1 MAGKHVKKRKRQPL
15 LLVLALLL
23 TLSLAAGAVFL
34 VDGMVLPALN
44 DEVTETGGTT
54 AAPDTTNTTAAET
67 TASAVPTAP
76 ESEPPAEEEPPEEAP
91 VRNFARPEEMRAAWL
106 VEGVDYRLTENDTD
120 DRMRQQIDAALDTLV
135 SWKWNTVIVP
145 LDGRTVG
152 EAFDP
157 AAYLTQRARERELFV
172 YGVLDLHVGD
182 ENGADP
188 MVFAERVAL
197 WNDTLRTAKAYD
209 MDGYLLAN
217 YSYAYQQAPLLHGYA
232 AGMID
237 QLLRQA
243 AAFLRAENPDWYI
256 GLLTNAVWAHRSVD
270 EHGSETASV
279 YEEYTDGCAD
289 TRTLV
294 LDGAVDFV
302 MVQDFASTSHSGA
315 GFTKVLDWWAALCR
329 EAELPLYI
337 AHAADKAEGA
347 ERGWSSPDQLARQLL
362 SCQKADGW
370 RGSAFRSFAAL
381 KAHEASAGA
390 LRQAMDGTLMEEY
403 ISRELVVS
411 EPAKASFT
419 TYESALILR
428 GSADPNF
435 PLTLNG
441 QPVEL
446 TDHGFFALDMTLK
459 LGENT
464 FTFVHKGKTVTYR
477 VTYRVKVLE
486 SVSPAGSVKLDG
498 GTEVI
503 LSALAYRGSTVYAMV
518 NGTKVPMAVSASQE
532 EEGTTGGRSDYVRYT
547 GTYTLPAGI
556 IGREQA
562 LGAFTVHATYQSQ
575 SESATGGS
583 LTVAAL
589 PEPPP
594 ESGTEERPVTLPDL
608 EPINPDTGGEAL
620 ATGKILI
627 ITADYA
633 ETFSGDTTD
642 DYSRPTNAYLPK
654 GTTDVYVRTVYDADS
669 GRSYYLLGCGRRVYC
684 EDAEVYIDSGRL
696 SGSEL
701 TVGAATA
708 DRRATTLTFSADW
721 RVPYN
726 LQLLPQTY
734 TNPVTQDYS
743 IQQQTTEYI
752 DITFSYVTKTG
763 GAPDVSKSPLF
774 SRAEWRMTAKNM
786 PVLRLYLTK
795 TAQFYGYSVAWDD
808 EGRLTFAFRHPASVA
823 DNPADQPLKGFKVV
837 LDPGHGGNSVGT
849 AGGNVAEKTLAL
861 RYGQLLCEKLEAL
874 GAEVVMTRT
883 GDTSLGLLERTQ
895 ITRAADADLFI
906 SLHMDGFQNT
916 AASGCSVH
924 YFNEYS
930 RAASE
935 MVYNRI
941 QQVYKAAGGTANRG
955 WKWDPFYVTR
965 VHDLP
970 SMLIECG
977 FMTNA
982 GDLERLVSADFQE
995 RFTSALADGVVNY
1008 AKSLPKL

>member
-1 MAGKHVKKRKRQPL
+1 MAGKHVKKSTKRPL
-15 LLVLALLL
+15 IWALALVLTLALL
-23 TLSLAAGAVFL
+23 AGAVFL
-34 VDGMVLPALN
+34 VGGGVLPALTR
-44 DEVTETGGTT
+44 ESTPSGKAT
-54 AAPDTTNTTAAET
+54 
-67 TASAVPTAP
+67 VPTAANRTTTAESTEDRTTTTLP
-76 ESEPPAEEEPPEEAP
+76 ESSETPAEEPEP
-91 VRNFARPEEMRAAWL
+91 VTRTFARPETMRAAWL
-106 VEGVDYRLTENDTD
+106 IEGVDYRLKENDTAEQIK
-120 DRMRQQIDAALDTLV
+120 QQIDAALETLV

-145 LDGRTVG
+145 LDGAPDGDT
-152 EAFDP
+152 FDP
-157 AAYLTQRARERELFV
+157 TAYLLQQARTQKLYV

-182 ENGADP
+182 EDGPDPTVLADQ
-188 MVFAERVAL
+188 VGL
-197 WNDTLRTAKAYD
+197 WNELVRTAKAYN
-209 MDGYLLAN
+209 MDGYLLEN
-217 YSYAYQQAPLLHGYA
+217 YSYAYQQAPLLRGYA
-232 AGMID
+232 AGAISG
-237 QLLRQA
+237 LLRQA
-243 AAFLRAENPDWYI
+243 AGLLRSANPDWYV
-256 GLLTNAVWAHRSVD
+256 GLLTNAVWAHESVD
-270 EHGSETASV
+270 ERGSATASV

-289 TRTLV
+289 TRQLV

-302 MVQDFASTSHSGA
+302 MVKDYASTSHAGA

-329 EAELPLYI
+329 EADMPLYI
-337 AHAADKAEGA
+337 AHAADKAEGT

-362 SCQKADGW
+362 SCRKAEGW
-370 RGSAFRSFAAL
+370 QGSAFRSLAAL
-381 KAHEASAGA
+381 KTHETGTNA
-390 LRQAMDGTLMEEY
+390 LRQALDGTLMEEY

-411 EPAKASFT
+411 EPAKTSFS
-419 TYESALILR
+419 TYESALSLR

-441 QPVEL
+441 KPVEL
-446 TDHGFFALDMTLK
+446 TDHGFFSLDVTLT

-464 FTFVHKGKTVTYR
+464 FTFAHKGKTAVYR
-477 VTYRVKVLE
+477 VTYQVKVLE
-486 SVSPAGSVKLDG
+486 SVSPSGNVKLDG
-498 GTEVI
+498 GTAVV
-503 LSALAYRGSTVYAMV
+503 LSAVAYRGSTVYAMV
-518 NGTKVPMAVSASQE
+518 GGTKVPMKVSASQE
-532 EEGTTGGRSDYVRYT
+532 EEGPAGGNSDYVRYV
-547 GTYTLPAGI
+547 GTYTLPDGI

-562 LGAFTVHATYQSQ
+562 LGAFTIYASYQSQ

-594 ESGTEERPVTLPDL
+594 ESGTAERPVTLPNL
-608 EPINPDTGGEAL
+608 KPINPDTGGEAL

-684 EDAEVYIDSGRL
+684 EDAAVYIDSGRL
-696 SGSEL
+696 SGAKLS
-701 TVGAATA
+701 VGAASA
-708 DRRATTLTFSADW
+708 DAGATTLAIRADW

-734 TNPVTQDYS
+734 TNPATQDYS

-752 DITFSYVTKTG
+752 DITFSYVTETG
-763 GAPDVSKSPLF
+763 AVPDVSKSPLF
-774 SRAEWRMTAKNM
+774 KKAEWREESGNRW
-786 PVLRLYLTK
+786 VLRLYLTK
-795 TAQFYGYSVAWDD
+795 AAQFYGYSVAWDD
-808 EGRLTFAFRHPASVA
+808 AGRLTFAFRHPTSVA
-823 DNPADQPLKGFKVV
+823 GNPADQPLKGFTVV
-837 LDPGHGGNSVGT
+837 LDPGHGGNSIGT
-849 AGGNVAEKTLAL
+849 AGGSVAEKTLAL

-874 GAEVVMTRT
+874 GAKVVMTRT
-883 GDTSLGLLERTQ
+883 GDTTSDLLERTK
-895 ITRAADADLFI
+895 ITRAANADLFI

-916 AASGCSVH
+916 SASGCSVH

-930 RAASE
+930 RAASQLIYE
-935 MVYNRI
+935 RI
-941 QQVYKAAGGTANRG
+941 QQVYRAAGGTTDRG

-970 SMLIECG
+970 SMLVECG

-995 RFTSALADGVVNY
+995 RFTSAIADGVVAY